1 MSKITIWGRKSS
13 VNVQSVLWC
22 LEELD
27 LVFNRVD
34 AGHTYG
40 MVTTPAFLQMNP
52 NGKVPVLIDGDGP
65 AIFESGAILRYLAT
79 QYGAG
84 PFWPDAPPARAAVDK
99 WAEWAKLNFASQF
112 ISDVF
117 WPLVRIPPSQRD
129 YAAITFAVTSIER
142 ELTIAEKVLGTHAF
156 IAGDD
161 FSSADIQLGHC
172 LYRYYDIDVVRAD
185 LPHLR
190 AYFERLRTREGFI
203 SHTMVSY
210 DKLRV
215 TTR

>member
-1 MSKITIWGRKSS
+1 MARCQFYLMEIARRYLSRALFCDISCPIK
-13 VNVQSVLWC
+13 VL
-22 LEELD
+22 
-27 LVFNRVD
+27 
-34 AGHTYG
+34 GHSD
-40 MVTTPAFLQMNP
+40 QMLLRHGPSWTSGP
-52 NGKVPVLIDGDGP
+52 NGQKLILQ
-65 AIFESGAILRYLAT
+65 ANLYQI
-79 QYGAG
+79 
-84 PFWPDAPPARAAVDK
+84 
-99 WAEWAKLNFASQF
+99 
-112 ISDVF
+112 F
-117 WPLVRIPPSQRD
+117 WPLVRIPPPQRD

-142 ELTIAEKVLGTHAF
+142 ELTIAEKVLATHAF

-161 FSSADIQLGHC
+161 FSSADIQPGHC

-190 AYFERLRTREGFI
+190 AYYERLRTTEGFI